1 MSARHLDRDGVA
13 VGFATSGRADPAAPD
28 VLLLPGWQI
37 VDSRAWDAH
46 AAALAPHARVTTFDA
61 RGSGRSGR
69 PRDPRAYAP
78 TEIAADAV
86 AVLDAVG
93 AERAVV
99 VGNSF
104 GGVLGLLLAALHP
117 DRVAALVLV
126 GPTVD
131 VVGDDT
137 APIGVAMRRF
147 DTDLGPGE
155 QGWARYNRHA
165 WRRDFPG
172 FVRWFVETASPEPQ
186 ADGRR
191 EQIVAWGAAQD
202 PEVLALT
209 VAART
214 GVSPAEQA
222 ARFRALADRV
232 SCPAVVVHGDRDA
245 IVPPAWGAA
254 LAERLGATHIPLAG
268 VGHCPHLTVP
278 AALADVVAD
287 TLERTPA

>member
-1 MSARHLDRDGVA
+1 MSVRHLTRDGVT
-13 VGFATSGRADPAAPD
+13 VGFTTSGRADAAAPD
-28 VLLLPGWQI
+28 VLLLPGWQL
-37 VDSRAWDAH
+37 VDSRAWDGV
-46 AAALAPHARVTTFDA
+46 AAALAPHARVTVFDA

-69 PRDPRAYAP
+69 PTDPRAYAP
-78 TEIAADAV
+78 GEIVADAE

-93 AERAVV
+93 AHRAVV

-104 GGVLGLLLAALHP
+104 GGALGLLLAALHP

-126 GPTVD
+126 GPSVD
-131 VVGDDT
+131 LCGEGT
-137 APIGVAMRRF
+137 ASISVAARRF
-147 DTDLGPGE
+147 DEDLGPGE

-191 EQIVAWGAAQD
+191 EQVIAWGCAQD
-202 PEVLALT
+202 PDVLALT

-214 GVSPAEQA
+214 GASADQSA
-222 ARFRALADRV
+222 LLRAMADRV
-232 SCPAVVVHGDRDA
+232 GCPAVVVHGERDA

-254 LAERLGATHIPLAG
+254 LAERLGATHLPLPG
-268 VGHCPHLTVP
+268 IGHCPQLTVP
-278 AALADVVAD
+278 AALADIVAD
-287 TLERTPA
+287 TVERTPA